1 MNWMKLLTS
10 IARVVNTALPAVL
23 PVIEEE
29 FGGKSSALVGASL
42 GLASAGL
49 SAASAKGSPA
59 SIAAV
64 GEAAMSTAQAAGLSS
79 TDQKNAAGF
88 VSAIGEFMPVVTAL
102 GSAGLSDA
110 HATLLKTSADYLTAA
125 ASGVSAALSPAAEPA
140 PAA

>member
-1 MNWMKLLTS
+1 MDWKKIAGAALRIAKGLLPLVE
-10 IARVVNTALPAVL
+10 AEFPMLKATAVA
-23 PVIEEE
+23 
-29 FGGKSSALVGASL
+29 GAGL
-42 GLASAGL
+42 GLAGGVLDAVD
-49 SAASAKGSPA
+49 AKGSPA

-102 GSAGLSDA
+102 GSVGLSDA

>member
-1 MNWMKLLTS
+1 MDWKKIAGAALRIAKGLLPLVE
-10 IARVVNTALPAVL
+10 AEFPMLKATAVA
-23 PVIEEE
+23 
-29 FGGKSSALVGASL
+29 GAGL
-42 GLASAGL
+42 GLAGGVLDAVE
-49 SAASAKGSPA
+49 AKGSPA
-59 SIAAV
+59 SIVAV